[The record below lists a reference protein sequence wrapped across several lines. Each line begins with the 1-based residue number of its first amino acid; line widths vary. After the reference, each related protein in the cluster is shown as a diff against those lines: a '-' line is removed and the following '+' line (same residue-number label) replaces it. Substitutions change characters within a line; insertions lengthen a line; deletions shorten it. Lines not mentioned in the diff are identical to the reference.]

1 MDSWDDCIMSCELV
15 YETKTPR
22 LKFSNTKMVFEPEW
36 SERIE
41 RAKENNGFTS
51 EDIRLS
57 LDWQSCAISERP
69 EFRGKWVDVNK
80 LKQYAL
86 DRGLEFHT
94 AISRNKIDKAEKT
107 LHKIQ
112 KMVKATK

>member
-1 MDSWDDCIMSCELV
+1 MSKCELV
-15 YETKTPR
+15 CESPTPK
-22 LKFSNTKMVFEPEW
+22 LKFPTTKIIYEPEW

-41 RAKENNGFTS
+41 RAKERDGFTN
-51 EDIRLS
+51 EDVRLS

-69 EFRGKWVDVNK
+69 EFRNKWVDVKK

-86 DRGLEFHT
+86 DRGLDFHS
-94 AISRNKIDKAEKT
+94 AISRNDVKKAEKT